1 MSTVAGA
8 SQRFAARRRS
18 RWVEA
23 WPLYPMLA
31 FLLFFFAF
39 PVGQLL
45 WTSFLSASGRFSL
58 ENYSHLVT
66 APVYLR
72 VMVISFKIAAWTTL
86 FTLIAAYPVA
96 YLLATISE
104 TGRNRL
110 ILLVLLPFWTSFLVK
125 ALAWMILLGRNGA
138 VNELLL
144 ALGMTDAPLSLI
156 YNFFGVMVG
165 MVHGMIPLA
174 VLMMLPVM
182 LDVDRNLVRAAH
194 TLGAAGGQSFWRV
207 YFPLS
212 LPGVAAA
219 GLLVF
224 ITSLGFFIVPALL
237 GGARETMISQV
248 IISTLLELMNWRFA
262 GALAL
267 VLLVAAMLVFYL
279 YDRLLGVATLS
290 GESGSRT
297 ARSSGRPGT
306 ASWLA
311 MLVSMKV
318 VAALGRASDAI
329 GATLARLSGI
339 DPSRPRKSIP
349 RTLLVFAAVLV
360 LTFML
365 VPTFFVIPVS
375 FTAGSFMS
383 FPPQGLSLRWYQVYL
398 DSPTWWSATMRSLS
412 VATAT
417 AMIATILGTGAALV
431 LARQR
436 VPGRVAIMTLI
447 LAPLILPRIITAVAL
462 FYLFARMGLV
472 GTQVGLVLGH
482 TALAVP
488 SVVVTVLAVV
498 RGYDVRQ
505 DQAAWSLGANRW
517 KAFYYVTLPQI
528 RPGLL
533 AAFLFAFVTSF
544 DDLTVAL
551 FVSGGSSATLPKQM
565 WNDLLLQ
572 VNPTL
577 AAVST
582 IVLLIA
588 TMLIVLAELLRQRV
602 SRYASASPRL

>member
-1 MSTVAGA
+1 MSTMAGVVAG
-8 SQRFAARRRS
+8 SAARRRP
-18 RWVEA
+18 RWLEA
-23 WPLYPMLA
+23 WPLFPLLL
-31 FLLFFFAF
+31 FLLLFFAL
-39 PVGQLL
+39 PVGELL
-45 WTSFLSASGRFSL
+45 WTSFLNAGGQFSL
-58 ENYSHLVT
+58 ENYSRLVT

-72 VMVISFKIAAWTTL
+72 VMGISFKIAAWTTL

-104 TGRNRL
+104 GSRNRL
-110 ILLVLLPFWTSFLVK
+110 LLLVLLPFWTSFLVK

-144 ALGMTDAPLSLI
+144 ALGITDAPLDLI
-156 YNFFGVMVG
+156 YNFLGVMIG

-174 VLMMLPVM
+174 VLTMMPVM

-224 ITSLGFFIVPALL
+224 ITALGFFIVPALL

-267 VLLVAAMLVFYL
+267 VLLIAAMLIFYL

-290 GESGSRT
+290 GESG
-297 ARSSGRPGT
+297 GT
-306 ASWLA
+306 AA
-311 MLVSMKV
+311 GRGAGPGIVTRAGMAIGMRII
-318 VAALGRASDAI
+318 AALGNASDVV
-329 GATLARLSGI
+329 GAALSKLSGA
-339 DPSRPRKSIP
+339 DPSRPRKSLP
-349 RTLLVFAAVLV
+349 RALLIVAATLVLVFV
-360 LTFML
+360 L
-365 VPTFFVIPVS
+365 VPTFFVVPVS

-383 FPPQGLSLRWYQVYL
+383 LPPQGLSLRWYHVYL
-398 DSPTWWSATMRSLS
+398 DSPTWWSATIRSLS

-417 AMIATILGTGAALV
+417 AMLSTILGAGAAFV

-436 VPGRVAIMTLI
+436 VPGRVAIMSLI

-462 FYLFARMGLV
+462 FYLFARLGLV
-472 GTQVGLVLGH
+472 GTQLGLVLGH

-488 SVVVTVLAVV
+488 SVVITVLAVM

-517 KAFYYVTLPQI
+517 KAFYHVTLPQI

-582 IVLLIA
+582 IVLVIA
-588 TMLIVLAELLRQRV
+588 TVLIVLAELLRRRV
-602 SRYASASPRL
+602 SRYASSAAGA